1 MNRVQWRSEHRSAR
15 LGRRRDGAA
24 CLGSAAADERI
35 APARLMRRRAVW
47 AVVGVAVMA
56 GALAFWRV
64 QPGEQRGEALAVSV
78 PAASSPAAD
87 EVPSIRS

>member
-1 MNRVQWRSEHRSAR
+1 MRIPTQLFLAM
-15 LGRRRDGAA
+15 AA
-24 CLGSAAADERI
+24 
-35 APARLMRRRAVW
+35 V
-47 AVVGVAVMA
+47 VAVMA